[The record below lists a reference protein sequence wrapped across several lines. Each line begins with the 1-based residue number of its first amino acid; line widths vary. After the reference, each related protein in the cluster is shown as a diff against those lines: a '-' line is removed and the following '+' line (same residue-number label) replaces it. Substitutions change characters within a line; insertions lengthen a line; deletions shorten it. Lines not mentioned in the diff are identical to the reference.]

1 MSKASGKVTIK
12 KYANRRLY
20 DTESSTYITLDRL
33 AQMVREGR
41 EFEVVDA
48 KSGEDITRQV
58 LTQIIVDE
66 EARGAT
72 MLPINFLKQLIG
84 LYGNSMQNFVPS
96 YLEAAM
102 DAFQRNQ
109 SAVKDAF
116 SGNVFADLAKHNMG
130 ASDSVRIVTN
140 NGSADLDLSKRI
152 AEPRTLLLSRKL
164 VNRSADMIFV
174 VERPDYQAN
183 GEWQLKHVI
192 QIALADRV
200 AQRCLRGLHGR
211 RHPILDGIYHLNGGF
226 RPEPE
231 HGVDAYRYAVAGDR
245 FLRFELIGDDAR
257 VDPYDPVDKWDQPI
271 PAGPLHC
278 SQSAKP
284 EQHCALILP
293 VDAEALERRYHKQDH
308 DRDQDSKRSVDHTS
322 PRQDSAEIL

>member
-1 MSKASGKVTIK
+1 MAKSTGKVTIK

-116 SGNVFADLAKHNMG
+116 SGNVFADLAKRNLAIFED
-130 ASDSVRIVTN
+130 ASRAFTGKKPEAHKPSSSEVDQ
-140 NGSADLDLSKRI
+140 LK
-152 AEPRTLLLSRKL
+152 AELAELQAKVDRLSR
-164 VNRSADMIFV
+164 
-174 VERPDYQAN
+174 
-183 GEWQLKHVI
+183 
-192 QIALADRV
+192 
-200 AQRCLRGLHGR
+200 
-211 RHPILDGIYHLNGGF
+211 
-226 RPEPE
+226 
-231 HGVDAYRYAVAGDR
+231 
-245 FLRFELIGDDAR
+245 
-257 VDPYDPVDKWDQPI
+257 
-271 PAGPLHC
+271 
-278 SQSAKP
+278 
-284 EQHCALILP
+284 
-293 VDAEALERRYHKQDH
+293 
-308 DRDQDSKRSVDHTS
+308 
-322 PRQDSAEIL
+322 

>member
-1 MSKASGKVTIK
+1 MVKASGKVTIK

-48 KSGEDITRQV
+48 KSGDDITRQV

-66 EARGAT
+66 EARGGAT

-116 SGNVFADLAKHNMG
+116 SGNVFADLAKRNMAMFQD
-130 ASDSVRIVTN
+130 ASRAFSGKTK
-140 NGSADLDLSKRI
+140 SAEAPSGNSDVDQLK
-152 AEPRTLLLSRKL
+152 AELAALQAKVDRLSR
-164 VNRSADMIFV
+164 
-174 VERPDYQAN
+174 
-183 GEWQLKHVI
+183 
-192 QIALADRV
+192 
-200 AQRCLRGLHGR
+200 
-211 RHPILDGIYHLNGGF
+211 
-226 RPEPE
+226 
-231 HGVDAYRYAVAGDR
+231 
-245 FLRFELIGDDAR
+245 
-257 VDPYDPVDKWDQPI
+257 
-271 PAGPLHC
+271 
-278 SQSAKP
+278 
-284 EQHCALILP
+284 
-293 VDAEALERRYHKQDH
+293 
-308 DRDQDSKRSVDHTS
+308 
-322 PRQDSAEIL
+322 

>member
-1 MSKASGKVTIK
+1 MAKASGKVTIK

-20 DTESSTYITLDRL
+20 DTESSAYITLDRL

-66 EARGAT
+66 EARGGET

-116 SGNVFADLAKHNMG
+116 GTNMFADMAKRNMALFGDAAQAFTAKAKTESKPSSSEVEQLKAELAALQAKV
-130 ASDSVRIVTN
+130 D
-140 NGSADLDLSKRI
+140 K
-152 AEPRTLLLSRKL
+152 LSR
-164 VNRSADMIFV
+164 
-174 VERPDYQAN
+174 
-183 GEWQLKHVI
+183 
-192 QIALADRV
+192 
-200 AQRCLRGLHGR
+200 
-211 RHPILDGIYHLNGGF
+211 
-226 RPEPE
+226 
-231 HGVDAYRYAVAGDR
+231 
-245 FLRFELIGDDAR
+245 
-257 VDPYDPVDKWDQPI
+257 
-271 PAGPLHC
+271 
-278 SQSAKP
+278 
-284 EQHCALILP
+284 
-293 VDAEALERRYHKQDH
+293 
-308 DRDQDSKRSVDHTS
+308 
-322 PRQDSAEIL
+322 

>member
-1 MSKASGKVTIK
+1 MAKSTGKVTIK

-66 EARGAT
+66 EARGGTT

-84 LYGNSMQNFVPS
+84 LYGNSMQNFVPQ

-116 SGNVFADLAKHNMG
+116 GANVFADLAKRNMAMFEDAAQAFTG
-130 ASDSVRIVTN
+130 KSKTEGQPAGNSDV
-140 NGSADLDLSKRI
+140 DQLK
-152 AEPRTLLLSRKL
+152 AELAALQAKVDRLSR
-164 VNRSADMIFV
+164 
-174 VERPDYQAN
+174 
-183 GEWQLKHVI
+183 
-192 QIALADRV
+192 
-200 AQRCLRGLHGR
+200 
-211 RHPILDGIYHLNGGF
+211 
-226 RPEPE
+226 
-231 HGVDAYRYAVAGDR
+231 
-245 FLRFELIGDDAR
+245 
-257 VDPYDPVDKWDQPI
+257 
-271 PAGPLHC
+271 
-278 SQSAKP
+278 
-284 EQHCALILP
+284 
-293 VDAEALERRYHKQDH
+293 
-308 DRDQDSKRSVDHTS
+308 
-322 PRQDSAEIL
+322 